1 MSLKVLQHALAQL
14 AKQPEEQDF
23 TSVLDANDVD
33 GKCELADGTPLHP
46 KYALIL
52 LMQAR
57 IRRQVL
63 TAKSKTLNA
72 SERTRGFP
80 DWMKDIRIVEAGG
93 QCETA
98 GCDATFEWLQADHNK
113 PFSETQQTTLD
124 DLRCLCAADNKAKSN
139 GPPLAER
146 RPPTPQR
153 AQSSRLFD

>member
-14 AKQPEEQDF
+14 AKDPEEQDF
-23 TSVLDANDVD
+23 TSVLDSNDVD

-52 LMQAR
+52 VMRAR

-72 SERTRGFP
+72 SERTRVFP
-80 DWMKDIRIVEAGG
+80 EWMKDIRIVEAGG

-98 GCDATFEWLQADHNK
+98 GCDAAFEWLQADHHK

-124 DLRCLCAADNKAKSN
+124 DLRCLCAADNKAKSD
-139 GPPLAER
+139 GPPLDE
-146 RPPTPQR
+146 RPPPTHQR
-153 AQSSRLFD
+153 EHDLLD